1 MLACV
6 TAMTLAS
13 GKAYAQNQD
22 IYQSFIEV
30 TGFAEKEVAPDIFY
44 VNITINEA
52 DSKGKKSLAQQEK
65 SMVAE
70 LKSAG
75 IDIEKQLSRESLSSS
90 FYNRRTNMARATYR
104 LKLNS
109 AEQVSEALDRL
120 DALGISNVSFS
131 KAEYSRIDE
140 FKDEA
145 RKAAVTDAKRQATS
159 MAGALGQKLGKCF
172 YLYSG
177 NSGNSS
183 YYSRPIMA
191 KAAVM
196 ANSMDGVE
204 EERAEIDFD
213 KIKVSVSVSAKFILE

>member
-1 MLACV
+1 
-6 TAMTLAS
+6 
-13 GKAYAQNQD
+13 
-22 IYQSFIEV
+22 
-30 TGFAEKEVAPDIFY
+30 
-44 VNITINEA
+44 
-52 DSKGKKSLAQQEK
+52 
-65 SMVAE
+65 
-70 LKSAG
+70 
-75 IDIEKQLSRESLSSS
+75 
-90 FYNRRTNMARATYR
+90 MARATYR

-109 AEQVSEALDRL
+109 AEQVSEVLDRL

-140 FKDEA
+140 FKDEV
-145 RKAAVTDAKRQATS
+145 RKAAVTDAKRQAAS